1 MNKTVLEPVK
11 FNFYFD
17 KEGKEVTLTLKVK
30 YGSYEFN
37 IFDDCKEKIIYRDIK
52 KEKELIVLIERFSLE
67 EINKKFYFY
76 LGDEY
81 IFSFFKYDVCKLQEY
96 GEVYYSENF

>member
-37 IFDDCKEKIIYRDIK
+37 IFDDCKEK
-52 KEKELIVLIERFSLE
+52 
-67 EINKKFYFY
+67 
-76 LGDEY
+76 
-81 IFSFFKYDVCKLQEY
+81 
-96 GEVYYSENF
+96 